1 MVSVPE
7 WQPLGGA
14 PFWTP
19 AAAKAVKNWALKS
32 LPGLTE
38 RGGTMKTAKLKKR
51 NQFVEIANKGRK
63 IVSSGLIL
71 QSKENALGINRIG
84 FTVTK
89 KVGNAVIRNRV
100 RRRLREVV
108 RLGLPAFDKTGYDF
122 VIIGRM
128 ETIRRPFK
136 DLQADF
142 SKLIAQIW
150 CARIMKKPRYGF

>member
-1 MVSVPE
+1 
-7 WQPLGGA
+7 
-14 PFWTP
+14 
-19 AAAKAVKNWALKS
+19 
-32 LPGLTE
+32 
-38 RGGTMKTAKLKKR
+38 MKTAKLKKR

-71 QSKENALGINRIG
+71 QFKENALDINRVG

-89 KVGNAVIRNRV
+89 RVGNAVIRNRV

-128 ETIRRPFK
+128 ETIHRPFK

-142 SKLIAQIW
+142 SKLIAQI
-150 CARIMKKPRYGF
+150 

>member
-1 MVSVPE
+1 M
-7 WQPLGGA
+7 QP
-14 PFWTP
+14 
-19 AAAKAVKNWALKS
+19 
-32 LPGLTE
+32 
-38 RGGTMKTAKLKKR
+38 AKLKKR
-51 NQFVEIANKGRK
+51 NQFVEITNKGRK

-71 QSKENALGINRIG
+71 QFKENALGINRIG

-89 KVGNAVIRNRV
+89 KVGNAVTRNRV

-142 SKLIAQIW
+142 AKLISQI
-150 CARIMKKPRYGF
+150 KPPV

>member
-1 MVSVPE
+1 
-7 WQPLGGA
+7 
-14 PFWTP
+14 
-19 AAAKAVKNWALKS
+19 
-32 LPGLTE
+32 
-38 RGGTMKTAKLKKR
+38 MKTAKLKKR
-51 NQFVEIANKGRK
+51 SQFLEIANKGRK
-63 IVSSGLIL
+63 IVSSGLVL
-71 QSKENALGINRIG
+71 QFKENTLGINRIG

-142 SKLIAQIW
+142 AKLISGI
-150 CARIMKKPRYGF
+150 